1 MSQPSKSIQ
10 ALKGALRGNLPSG
23 CWLGQDIGEPNIVIR
38 NGKKI
43 DLNFEHSSGYA
54 LDVMVVPKVGQRA
67 RLEQRAKAFS
77 IIDWCLENSKAIG
90 LRWLIWDYYGDLCA
104 CSYNPSRGSWKRLRK
119 GGVSEA
125 HADHVHIY
133 LDGSGSFDNLAMNA
147 LNRWKNLARK
157 GVKEVTKEELHKELN
172 ENPVL
177 NELVSRVG
185 MVATLNEKLLKEL
198 IEEVRQLRATV
209 S

>member
-1 MSQPSKSIQ
+1 MRQASEAIQ
-10 ALKGALRGNLPSG
+10 TLEGALRGNLPPG
-23 CWLGQDIGEPNIVIR
+23 CWLGQDIGEPNIVVR
-38 NGKKI
+38 DGKKV

-90 LRWLIWDYYGDLCA
+90 LRWLIWDYYDDLCA
-104 CSYNPSRGSWKRLRK
+104 CSYNPSRGSWKRLYR

-133 LDGSGSFDNLAMNA
+133 LDDSGSFDNLAMNA
-147 LNRWKNLARK
+147 LKRWKNLARK
-157 GVKEVTKEELHKELN
+157 GVNEVTKEELHKELN
-172 ENPVL
+172 ENPVI
-177 NELVSRVG
+177 NEIASRIG
-185 MVATLNEKLLKEL
+185 MVATINEKLLKEL
-198 IEEVRQLRATV
+198 IEEIRQLRASV

>member
-1 MSQPSKSIQ
+1 MREPTKSIQ
-10 ALKGALRGNLPSG
+10 SLKGALRGNLPPG
-23 CWLGQDIGEPNIVIR
+23 CWFGQDIGEPNIVVR
-38 NGKKI
+38 NGKKV

-54 LDVMVVPKVGQRA
+54 LDVIVVPKVGQRA
-67 RLEQRAKAFS
+67 KLEQRAKAFS
-77 IIDWCLENSKAIG
+77 IITWCIENASAIG
-90 LRWLIWDYYGDLCA
+90 LRWLIWDYYDDLCA
-104 CSYNPSRGSWKRLRK
+104 CSYNPARGTWKRLYR

-133 LDGSGSFDNLAMNA
+133 LNGSGSFSHLVMDVLEQ
-147 LNRWKNLARK
+147 WKNIGRK
-157 GVKEVTKEELHKELN
+157 GVNELTPEQLHKELN

-177 NELVSRVG
+177 NEIASRIG

-198 IEEVRQLRATV
+198 IEEIRLLRATV